1 MKKTILAALALMLTA
16 CASNDNEQLAKNDD
30 GYRCEK
36 VYTLASKIPKKVC
49 TNSAQRKKM
58 EEDSKQALRERRNG
72 PLTQAAT
79 PTKF

>member
-1 MKKTILAALALMLTA
+1 MSAVLALILTA
-16 CASNDNEQLAKNDD
+16 CASNDNGEIAKNDD

-58 EEDSKQALRERRNG
+58 EEDSKDALRERRNT
-72 PLTQAAT
+72 PLTQAAR
-79 PTKF
+79 PQNF